1 MVKRKASAETRG
13 SAEKGKEKDYTEVA
27 ESTEFTEKRNP
38 SVPGRAGYF
47 EAGAGGCVSITWGQ
61 SGLTGEGLDATGDGV
76 PCGGAADGI
85 TNLLQNDHEGA
96 SP

>member
-38 SVPGRAGYF
+38 SVPGRAILRQVPVV
-47 EAGAGGCVSITWGQ
+47 ASR
-61 SGLTGEGLDATGDGV
+61 LLGDKLG
-76 PCGGAADGI
+76 
-85 TNLLQNDHEGA
+85 
-96 SP
+96 